1 MFCFVFHS
9 YYLFGNIL
17 QWCFT
22 SFQHQSGRQLEP
34 KNTALLSES
43 HSGVIYIPALVRLDI
58 QLFTMF
64 SPLIEAVFS
73 ADISPDWR
81 VVRLCIPLTDV
92 CEHCSSEI
100 KETKWRP
107 EIQLTEQQPVSQA
120 TGCIDFGQRAGA
132 SVERS
137 SLIWLDGQFSY
148 AKQLD
153 VLQMRA
159 GWISFTIH
167 GKVHKLSSWV

>member
-1 MFCFVFHS
+1 
-9 YYLFGNIL
+9 
-17 QWCFT
+17 
-22 SFQHQSGRQLEP
+22 
-34 KNTALLSES
+34 
-43 HSGVIYIPALVRLDI
+43 
-58 QLFTMF
+58 MF

-73 ADISPDWR
+73 VDISPDWSIE
-81 VVRLCIPLTDV
+81 RLCIPLTDV
-92 CEHCSSEI
+92 GEHRSREI

-120 TGCIDFGQRAGA
+120 AGCIDFGQQAGA

-153 VLQMRA
+153 MLQMRA
-159 GWISFTIH
+159 GRISFTVH
-167 GKVHKLSSWV
+167 GKVHKLNS